1 MLAAPPVKA
10 SPCRCLNGKKLHE
23 ATGNGRCRQSARH
36 CACGQHPHRLG
47 GRAARHAQSIHAP
60 AMAAVTPTFYGLDD
74 ESLASY
80 FEAIAAAAPD
90 VPLILY
96 DIPALATNGVSPALL
111 HTLAGRIP
119 SLAGIKSSRPD
130 AIQVRQLLDKAPE
143 NIVTLA
149 GNEAIA
155 LGLLALGMDGLLS
168 GLATAVPEPL
178 VALTQAMQNQD
189 IAEARRQQSIIRQ
202 ILALAPAGKRIGW
215 LKQILNE
222 RGVAVGPA
230 APPLGLCLRA
240 NSGRPSP
247 LCWPNPEMKLLLF
260 DIDGTLI
267 RSNSAGRAAMTYAHG
282 AGFWQRRPHW
292 RLPHGWQNRSAHHH
306 RFAAGRR
313 F

>member
-1 MLAAPPVKA
+1 MQEKISLLKQTLSNGVTPAMATPLHEGSYTVNTAVIPPLVDFLIAKGVKGLFA
-10 SPCRCLNGKKLHE
+10 GGSTGEGIALSLLERKKLHE
-23 ATGNGRCRQSARH
+23 ATVTAVAGKAPVIVHVGSIRTDWAVE
-36 CACGQHPHRLG
+36 L
-47 GRAARHAQSIHAP
+47 ARHAQSIHAP

-230 APPLGLCLRA
+230 APPRLMP
-240 NSGRPSP
+240 SGEQ
-247 LCWPNPEMKLLLF
+247 WPAIAALLAQ
-260 DIDGTLI
+260 
-267 RSNSAGRAAMTYAHG
+267 S
-282 AGFWQRRPHW
+282 
-292 RLPHGWQNRSAHHH
+292 
-306 RFAAGRR
+306 
-313 F
+313 